1 MPDTLRPEPLTFCTD
16 HHCKGRS
23 PGHGPMSFPCPPLPD
38 LNSSHTHCRVNTQA
52 GACGCHE
59 GPSREQSTV
68 TYSPS
73 RVCAFK
79 SHLYSFSPC
88 LCHFF
93 ICLATV
99 SIFVPLPAI
108 LSLFFPHSTPESRVL
123 FSSSHVSSQQKTKGE
138 DWTGQCVEFAGESLV
153 SVVWKRV

>member
-79 SHLYSFSPC
+79 SHLYSFS
-88 LCHFF
+88 H
-93 ICLATV
+93 V
-99 SIFVPLPAI
+99 SVTSSYVWPQFPF
-108 LSLFFPHSTPESRVL
+108 LSLYLLFFLSSFLTLPQNPESYSPVRMCL
-123 FSSSHVSSQQKTKGE
+123 LNRRPKGKTGRGSV
-138 DWTGQCVEFAGESLV
+138 WNSLV
-153 SVVWKRV
+153 NH